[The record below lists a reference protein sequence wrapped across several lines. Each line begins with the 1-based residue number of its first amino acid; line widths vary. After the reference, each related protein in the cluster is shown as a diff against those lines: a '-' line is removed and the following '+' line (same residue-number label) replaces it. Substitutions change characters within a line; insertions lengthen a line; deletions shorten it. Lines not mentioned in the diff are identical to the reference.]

1 MAYFKVGDLD
11 FSPYVNKLTVE
22 TQATYTAQT
31 NAAGNSVVDFINTKR
46 TITVGIIPLNA
57 LNKMKLQQALA
68 AFSVSISFL
77 NPNTNVL
84 EENVA
89 CIIPAYDADYY
100 TIQANKTLF
109 NAATL
114 TFTEL

>member
-1 MAYFKVGDLD
+1 MAYFKIGDLD

-22 TQATYTAQT
+22 TQANYTAQT

-77 NPNTNVL
+77 NPNTNIL